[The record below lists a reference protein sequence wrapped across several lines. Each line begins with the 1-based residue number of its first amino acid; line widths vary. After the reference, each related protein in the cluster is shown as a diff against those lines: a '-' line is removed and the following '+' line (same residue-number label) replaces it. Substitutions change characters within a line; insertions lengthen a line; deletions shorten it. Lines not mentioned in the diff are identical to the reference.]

1 MNDPGMRF
9 KLIWGDMTLELKG
22 DAVAVHRELESLKAS
37 GIGRIADFFALRDSL
52 ICPEPAPSPPPGVP
66 PAPAPTPTPG
76 PVPVPT
82 PGLDGGPPPAPHGDI
97 FRFALDSLR
106 LPTDSADADSMAANI
121 DNDPMGRRDN
131 QFGKII
137 AAIILASG
145 SQNIDLTSIPPLGAE
160 PGSVAPLLSVQS
172 LDPTLRNDAS
182 ATVVLMRGA
191 RSEAEG
197 TFTPDPSVAPVSFFG
212 PLINGHLVSEP
223 RFGPAA
229 PVTVTIPGR
238 LAMELPV
245 ISARIELFV
254 MGIDSITG
262 AIQGAVSLDA
272 FKDAFL
278 SSLAQLIVTV
288 LANEPDSESARA
300 LVGVFGEDAEPG
312 TIVTVEQWRQVL
324 EQNSLIRTLVGSDV
338 VVDGTPAV
346 SFAIGFTA
354 RPAIY

>member
-1 MNDPGMRF
+1 M
-9 KLIWGDMTLELKG
+9 
-22 DAVAVHRELESLKAS
+22 
-37 GIGRIADFFALRDSL
+37 
-52 ICPEPAPSPPPGVP
+52 
-66 PAPAPTPTPG
+66 
-76 PVPVPT
+76 PT
-82 PGLDGGPPPAPHGDI
+82 PGLDDGPPPIPHGDI

-106 LPTDSADADSMAANI
+106 LPTDPADADSMAANI

-229 PVTVTIPGR
+229 PLTVTIPGR
-238 LAMELPV
+238 LAMELPL

-254 MGIDSITG
+254 MGSIASPVRSKVPFRRTR
-262 AIQGAVSLDA
+262 SRTHLCPRSP
-272 FKDAFL
+272 K
-278 SSLAQLIVTV
+278 LIVTV